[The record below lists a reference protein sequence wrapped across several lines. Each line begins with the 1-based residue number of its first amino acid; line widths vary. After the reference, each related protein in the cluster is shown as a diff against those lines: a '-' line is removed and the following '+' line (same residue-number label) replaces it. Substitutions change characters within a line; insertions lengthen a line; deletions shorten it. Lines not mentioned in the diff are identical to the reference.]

1 MFPPRQSTARKAI
14 SRRLRT
20 GLALAAAGVAIA
32 GAGAG
37 SGASSAMAATPL
49 GCLQFPAGELC
60 ADDDVGYPGYVLA
73 SACFSDGSHL
83 SIYMATDTWNRLVDA
98 SATASVPA
106 GSPYGMSNLD
116 YVLNHPPSAGSGGG
130 GVLSQANLTADV
142 LGRAGLINDITPA
155 GTTPAYDPQSGTTGT
170 LVDGNLTP
178 TP

>member
-1 MFPPRQSTARKAI
+1 VFPPRHSTARKAI
-14 SRRLRT
+14 ARRLRT
-20 GLALAAAGVAIA
+20 GLALSAAGVAIA
-32 GAGAG
+32 GAAAGAP
-37 SGASSAMAATPL
+37 SAMAATPV
-49 GCLQFPAGELC
+49 GCLQFPAGQLC

-73 SACFSDGSHL
+73 TACFSDGSHL
-83 SIYMATDTWNRLVDA
+83 SIYMATDTWNRLVNA
-98 SATASVPA
+98 SATVSVPA

-116 YVLNHPPSAGSGGG
+116 YVLNHPPSSGSGGG

-170 LVDGNLTP
+170 LVDGHLTP